1 MEDKELIAAKCV
13 NLEQFI
19 KSLPSDTPKANKAWD
34 ALRDLERLLE
44 KTLDIHII
52 GKYSPY

>member
-1 MEDKELIAAKCV
+1 MEDKELIVAKCV

-34 ALRDLERLLE
+34 ALRELERLLE